1 MVRTVYTELGEISFE
16 LQRKRV
22 KNINL
27 RVRADGSVFVSV
39 PYHVAYAKA
48 EEFVKANSRFIFS
61 AWEKIEKE
69 RSEKKPDKVYYL
81 GEELEVVIAVGEKS
95 GGGLNGNRLIL
106 AVRED
111 SVEERT
117 KALDKWRR
125 EESERLFPALC
136 KEQWEIFRLK
146 GYDIPCPKI
155 CYRKMKSRW
164 GSCTA
169 GRGKITL
176 NIMLIEKPLRCIEYV
191 VAHELAHFVVQD
203 HSWRFY
209 GVMDGVM
216 PLHREVRKM
225 LR

>member
-1 MVRTVYTELGEISFE
+1 MIRTVYTELGAVSFE

-48 EEFVKANSRFIFS
+48 DEFVRSNIRFIFS
-61 AWEKIEKE
+61 AWEKLEKE
-69 RSEKKPDKVYYL
+69 KAEKKPDRVHYL
-81 GEELEVVIAVGEKS
+81 GEELEVAVAVGETS
-95 GGGLNGNRLIL
+95 GGGLNGNRLTL
-106 AVRED
+106 TVRED
-111 SVEERT
+111 SPEERA

-125 EESERLFPALC
+125 VESERLFPALC
-136 KEQWEIFRLK
+136 REKWEVFRLN

-176 NIMLIEKPLRCIEYV
+176 NIMLIEKPLVCIEYV
-191 VAHELAHFVVQD
+191 VAHELAHFVAQD
-203 HSWRFY
+203 HSERFY
-209 GVMDGVM
+209 QVMDRVM
-216 PLHREVRKM
+216 PLHREVRRLLK
-225 LR
+225 